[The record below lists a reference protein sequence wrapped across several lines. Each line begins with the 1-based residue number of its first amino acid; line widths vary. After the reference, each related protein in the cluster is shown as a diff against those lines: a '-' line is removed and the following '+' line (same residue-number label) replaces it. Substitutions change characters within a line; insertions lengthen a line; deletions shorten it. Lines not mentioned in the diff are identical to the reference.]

1 MEKTI
6 EELNKKIATLE
17 QQLEEA
23 QNVKFEG
30 MASPAWTM
38 FGEFTRFMEE
48 VMDSDVPRTTSW
60 CVRLEDGEEVTLMN
74 IWAATSHDSPITR
87 ATELRDMLDAE
98 KEKSKRWESR
108 AWKILQIVRRR
119 ETEQRPKTAA
129 VLRTLREVS
138 EKNEQL
144 VEAAIP
150 VITTMV
156 AVSQEGMPYDQH
168 VDAVVALNKV
178 LESIHE
184 GEPCEDD

>member
-1 MEKTI
+1 MEKT
-6 EELNKKIATLE
+6 
-17 QQLEEA
+17 
-23 QNVKFEG
+23 KFEIRKSVLAECETICKDPMQCYG
-30 MASPAWTM
+30 IGDGLKISKSSSQYVIEYQDDRGSWWILATINRHTESSASLVLTFYSLLGLDKRDA
-38 FGEFTRFMEE
+38 
-48 VMDSDVPRTTSW
+48 
-60 CVRLEDGEEVTLMN
+60 LE
-74 IWAATSHDSPITR
+74 
-87 ATELRDMLDAE
+87 AE

-129 VLRTLREVS
+129 VLRTLRDVS

-184 GEPCEDD
+184 GEPFQDD